1 MCTQV
6 LALSVPGVG
15 CISKI
20 SQVYGVI
27 VDYCLYLARCKITGS
42 GTRRRPTGRFL
53 DPLHDH
59 YETPMGAWKELLKA
73 IPSLRR
79 RKLWDPFYCKGATG
93 AHWTSLRVPHFVCLK
108 GDFFGQIREHD
119 FDIVVTNPPFTT
131 KQVVL
136 DVLVSCGKPFIVLL
150 RTSVLFSKW
159 FRLLVPVFE
168 LVVSSRQVDFVGARG
183 QKLSFG
189 CVFVCVRCGPRGG
202 LHACKREQPMWFPT
216 SVIQPM
222 KLYINRDS
230 LELVTTPN

>member
-1 MCTQV
+1 MYCTHFGV
-6 LALSVPGVG
+6 CVYAGVG
-15 CISKI
+15 LVCTWC
-20 SQVYGVI
+20 GVHLKNI
-27 VDYCLYLARCKITGS
+27 ASLRRHRRLSMQGALARCKITGS
-42 GTRRRPTGRFL
+42 GSRRRPTGRFL

-59 YETPMGAWKELLKA
+59 YETPMGAWKELLEA

-93 AHWTSLRVPHFVCLK
+93 AHWTSLRVPHFVCSK
-108 GDFFGQIREHD
+108 GDFFRQIRKQD

-159 FRLLVPVFE
+159 FRLLVPVFK
-168 LVVSSRQVDFVGARG
+168 LVVPSRQVDFVGARG

-202 LHACKREQPMWFPT
+202 LHACKRE
-216 SVIQPM
+216 
-222 KLYINRDS
+222 
-230 LELVTTPN
+230 